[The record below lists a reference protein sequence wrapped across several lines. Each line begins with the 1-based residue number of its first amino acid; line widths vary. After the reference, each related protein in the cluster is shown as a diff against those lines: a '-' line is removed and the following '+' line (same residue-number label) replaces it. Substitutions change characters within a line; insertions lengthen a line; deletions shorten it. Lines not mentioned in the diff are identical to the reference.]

1 LTACHDPLHHLG
13 CEKRQTYKP
22 ADVLLADSVAL
33 GDLDHRSASA
43 THEIVEPAVC
53 ARHRSDQR
61 LIDFAR
67 RSRQSG
73 KILRSVLEEQILND
87 VGSYGRQIGQ
97 IGDALRVL
105 VDHVKLD
112 GLKPE
117 EERALKALRYQL
129 DEVDR
134 LKSKRLDQIRAVGTA

>member
-1 LTACHDPLHHLG
+1 MPNFRLPLSGDVTQTINPWTWFFRTVGSQFGLININLGKSSDP
-13 CEKRQTYKP
+13 
-22 ADVLLADSVAL
+22 
-33 GDLDHRSASA
+33 
-43 THEIVEPAVC
+43 
-53 ARHRSDQR
+53 
-61 LIDFAR
+61 
-67 RSRQSG
+67 
-73 KILRSVLEEQILND
+73 VLEEQILND

-117 EERALKALRYQL
+117 EVRALKALRYQL

-134 LKSKRLDQIRAVGTA
+134 LKSKRLDQVRAVGAE